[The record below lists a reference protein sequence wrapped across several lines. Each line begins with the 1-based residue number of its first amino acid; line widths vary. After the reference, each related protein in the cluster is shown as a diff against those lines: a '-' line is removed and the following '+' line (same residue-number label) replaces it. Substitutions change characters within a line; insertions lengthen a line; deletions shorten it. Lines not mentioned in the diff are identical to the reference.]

1 MRTITVTLTGGT
13 AGVVTLDDAATATQT
28 RDAIQAAL
36 DQTSHNATG
45 GTVSLSAGTYT
56 VAPGIDAGE
65 GALRVG
71 SNTTFEGAGMGATT
85 IRLDNAP
92 GHDVTGIVRT
102 DSGKTNPDGTP
113 TSTHDVT
120 IQNLSI
126 DGNKA
131 NAGTAQVDGF
141 FCGPKP
147 FTATADDN
155 IHLIG
160 VEVYGAS
167 RYGIDP
173 HEQTTNLSFTS
184 CVSHDNVKDGFT
196 IDYCSNVTITNC
208 EAYANGRHGFNIVT
222 SSHDVTMTGNSSHNN
237 GESGIAMQTGVNE
250 LRMLTSTIFIYG
262 GTIANNAGDG
272 IAVRE
277 ASNVTIGGANVADG
291 VSITGNGGFGVLVEG
306 SDHVSIDGNTISGNT
321 GGTGTD
327 NTEIRVRG
335 YDQTYLDA
343 DAANDVFFLSAS
355 IEISG
360 NTLGSLTVPHAY
372 GISYSDAGIPVIASN
387 TLVNTSQMSIQ
398 DTNKLSDMPVFVAQ
412 ITRGD
417 DIITGTGGAD
427 TITGDS
433 GNDTIYGGYG
443 NDRLYGTDGN
453 DTLDGGVGSDILY
466 GGFGDDTFI
475 VGAGDTIVEYA
486 KGGTD
491 KVITSLA
498 SYSIDALSNIEN
510 LTGVAST
517 GFTGTGNA
525 GANIIIGG
533 TGNDTLDGGLG
544 NDTLDGGG
552 GDDTY
557 VLGAD
562 NDTVNDAGGN
572 DSIKSTITRSLADYV
587 AIEKLI
593 LVGTAAINGTGTAV
607 GNTLTGNSAVNVL
620 TGLDGNDTL
629 DGGTDAVTDTL
640 DGGLGNDTYVLGAGT
655 DNITDAGGSDTITST
670 ITRSLAGYAAIEK
683 LTLLGT
689 AAING
694 AGNGLANSI
703 TGNSAANTIDGGLGL
718 DTMVGGN
725 GNDTYLVSQSTDI
738 VTEALNQGTDL
749 VKSAASFVLGLNV
762 ENLTL
767 TGAAIING
775 TGNTLNNTIIGNGA
789 ANNLTGGL
797 GHDVMTGGLGKDIF
811 DFNAISETT
820 KVATTRDFITDFTH
834 LTDRIDLKTIDA
846 NSKVSLDQA
855 FTFLAVKGA
864 AFTGTAGELHYLT
877 SGTNTVV
884 EGDIN
889 GDKIADF
896 QIQLNGLKTLTAAD
910 FIL

>member
-13 AGVVTLDDAATATQT
+13 ASVVTLDDAATATQT

-36 DQTSHNATG
+36 DQASANATG

-85 IRLDNAP
+85 IRLDDAP

-131 NAGTAQVDGF
+131 NVGTAQVDGF

-173 HEQTTNLSFTS
+173 HEQTTNLSFTN
-184 CVSHDNVKDGFT
+184 CISHDNVKDGFT
-196 IDYCSNVTITNC
+196 IDYCSNVMITGC
-208 EAYANGRHGFNIVT
+208 EAYGNGRHGFNIVT
-222 SSHDVTMTGNSSHNN
+222 SSHDVTMTDNSSHNN
-237 GESGIAMQTGVNE
+237 GASGIAIQTGVNE
-250 LRMLTSTIFIYG
+250 LRMLTANIIIHG
-262 GTIANNAGDG
+262 GTIANNGGDG

-277 ASNVTIGGANVADG
+277 ADHVTIGGANAGDG
-291 VSITGNGGFGVLVEG
+291 VSITANGGFGVLVEG
-306 SDHVSIDGNTISGNT
+306 ADHVSIDGNTISGNT
-321 GGTGTD
+321 AGAGTD
-327 NTEIRVRG
+327 DTEIRIRG
-335 YDQTYLDA
+335 YDQTYLDT
-343 DAANDVFFLSAS
+343 DPANDVFFMSAN
-355 IEISG
+355 IEISA
-360 NTLGSLTVPHAY
+360 NTLGSLTVPHTY
-372 GISYSDAGIPVIASN
+372 GVSYSDAGIPVIASN
-387 TLVNTSQMSIQ
+387 TLINTQLLSIQ
-398 DTNKLSDMPVFVAQ
+398 DTSKLNDMPVFVAQ

-417 DIITGTGGAD
+417 DTITGTGGAD

-443 NDRLYGTDGN
+443 NDVLYGTDGN
-453 DTLDGGVGSDILY
+453 DTLDGGVGNNTLY

-475 VGAGDTIVEYA
+475 AGAGDTVVEYA

-491 KVITSLA
+491 KVVTSLA
-498 SYSIDALSNIEN
+498 SYSIAALANIEN
-510 LTGVAST
+510 LTGLASA
-517 GFTGTGNA
+517 GFIGTGNA
-525 GANIIIGG
+525 GDNIIFGS
-533 TGNDTLDGGLG
+533 TGNDSLDGGLG
-544 NDTLDGGG
+544 NDTLNGGA

-557 VLGAD
+557 IIDSAGDKITDSAGV
-562 NDTVNDAGGN
+562 DTIESWFTATLAAGLEN
-572 DSIKSTITRSLADYV
+572 LTL
-587 AIEKLI
+587 L
-593 LVGTAAINGTGTAV
+593 GTAALNGTGNAA
-607 GNTLTGNSAVNVL
+607 GNNLNGNSAVNVL
-620 TGLDGNDTL
+620 AGLDGNDTL

-655 DNITDAGGSDTITST
+655 DSVIDAGGTDTITST
-670 ITRSLAGYAAIEK
+670 ITRSLASYAAIEK

-689 AAING
+689 AAMNG
-694 AGNGLANSI
+694 TGNGLGNTI
-703 TGNSAANTIDGGLGL
+703 TGNAAANTIDGGLGL
-718 DTMVGGN
+718 DTMAGGN
-725 GNDTYLVSQSTDI
+725 GNDTYVVSQSTDI
-738 VTEALNQGTDL
+738 VTEALNQGTDT
-749 VKSAASFVLGLNV
+749 VKSIATFALGLNV

-767 TGAAIING
+767 TGTAVING
-775 TGNTLNNTIIGNGA
+775 TGNTLNNTIIGNSA
-789 ANNLTGGL
+789 ANIITGSG
-797 GHDVMTGGLGKDIF
+797 GHDVMTGGGGTDIF
-811 DFNAISETT
+811 DFNSISETT
-820 KVATTRDFITDFTH
+820 KVAATRDFITDFTH

-846 NSKVSLDQA
+846 NTKLALNQA
-855 FTFLAVKGA
+855 FTFLATKGA
-864 AFTGTAGELHYLT
+864 AFTGVAGQLHYLT
-877 SGTNTVV
+877 SGTNTIV

-889 GDKIADF
+889 GDRLADF
-896 QIQLNGLKTLTAAD
+896 QIQLNGLKTLSAAD

>member
-13 AGVVTLDDAATATQT
+13 ASVVTLDDAATATQT

-36 DQTSHNATG
+36 DQASHNATG

-85 IRLDNAP
+85 IRLDDAP

-113 TSTHDVT
+113 TSTHNVT

-131 NAGTAQVDGF
+131 NAGTANVDGF

-208 EAYANGRHGFNIVT
+208 EAYGNGRHGFNIVT
-222 SSHDVTMTGNSSHNN
+222 SSHDVTMTGTSSHNN
-237 GESGIAMQTGVNE
+237 GESGIAIQTGVNE
-250 LRMLTSTIFIYG
+250 LRMLTANIVIHG
-262 GTIANNAGDG
+262 GTIANNTGDG

-277 ASNVTIGGANVADG
+277 ASYVTIGGPNAADG
-291 VSITGNGGFGVLVEG
+291 VTLTANGGFGVLVEG
-306 SDHVSIDGNTISGNT
+306 SDHVSIDGNTIAGNT

-327 NTEIRVRG
+327 NTEIRIRG

-343 DAANDVFFLSAS
+343 DAANDVFFMSTN

-360 NTLGSLTVPHAY
+360 NTLGSLTVPHTY
-372 GISYSDAGIPVIASN
+372 GVSYSDAGIPVIASN
-387 TLVNTSQMSIQ
+387 TLINTLQMSIL
-398 DTNKLSDMPVFVAQ
+398 DTSKLGDMPIFIPQ

-433 GNDTIYGGYG
+433 GSDTIYGGYG
-443 NDRLYGTDGN
+443 DDTLYGTDGN
-453 DTLDGGVGSDILY
+453 DTLDGGVGSDVLY

-475 VGAGDTIVEYA
+475 VAAGDTVVEYA

-491 KVITSLA
+491 KVVTGLA
-498 SYSIDALSNIEN
+498 SFTIAALSNVEN
-510 LTGVAST
+510 LTGLANT
-517 GFTGTGNA
+517 GFTGTGNT

-544 NDTLDGGG
+544 NDTLNGGAG
-552 GDDTY
+552 NDTY
-557 VLGAD
+557 IID
-562 NDTVNDAGGN
+562 NANDKITDSAGIDTVKSWFTTTLVAGLENLTLLG
-572 DSIKSTITRSLADYV
+572 V
-587 AIEKLI
+587 AALS
-593 LVGTAAINGTGTAV
+593 GTGNTA
-607 GNTLTGNSAVNVL
+607 NNILTGNSAVNVL
-620 TGLDGNDTL
+620 SGGDGNDTL
-629 DGGTDAVTDTL
+629 NGGIDAVTDTL
-640 DGGLGNDTYVLGAGT
+640 NGGLGDDTYVLGAGT
-655 DNITDAGGSDTITST
+655 DTVTDAGGSDTITST

-683 LTLLGT
+683 LTLAGT
-689 AAING
+689 AAISG
-694 AGNGLANSI
+694 TGNGLANTI
-703 TGNSAANTIDGGLGL
+703 TGNAAANVIDGGLGL
-718 DTMVGGN
+718 DTMAGGN
-725 GNDTYLVSQSTDI
+725 GNDTYIVSQSTDV

-749 VKSAASFVLGLNV
+749 VKSAATFVLGLNV

-767 TGAAIING
+767 TGAGIING
-775 TGNTLNNTIIGNGA
+775 TGNTLNNTIIGNSA
-789 ANNLTGGL
+789 ANIITGGA
-797 GHDVMTGGLGKDIF
+797 GQDAMTGGLGNDIF
-811 DFNAISETT
+811 DFNLISETT
-820 KVATTRDFITDFTH
+820 KVATTRDIITDFTH
-834 LTDRIDLKTIDA
+834 LSDRIDLKTIDA

-855 FTFLAVKGA
+855 FTFLALKGA
-864 AFTGTAGELHYLT
+864 AFTGVAGQLHYLT

-910 FIL
+910 FVL